1 MSTSQ
6 NNILETSTDIKK
18 KSTSKKEV
26 LKNKNQVVSDDQK
39 ITIDKLNETL
49 VECIKNMK
57 QIKTDIKKIN
67 IQYNNEILKVSKNN
81 NKKKRLGNKQ
91 TGFGKINILPNDL
104 ADLISVN
111 HGTEMSRPEFTKNF
125 YKTLI
130 SKNLIY
136 EKDKRILRVDD
147 QISKILNI
155 PMSVNNSIDHKDKN
169 GFNFY
174 NVQKYIAKCFNKVNP
189 PSQKTKK

>member
-1 MSTSQ
+1 
-6 NNILETSTDIKK
+6 
-18 KSTSKKEV
+18 
-26 LKNKNQVVSDDQK
+26 
-39 ITIDKLNETL
+39 
-49 VECIKNMK
+49 
-57 QIKTDIKKIN
+57 
-67 IQYNNEILKVSKNN
+67 
-81 NKKKRLGNKQ
+81 
-91 TGFGKINILPNDL
+91 
-104 ADLISVN
+104 
-111 HGTEMSRPEFTKNF
+111 MSRPEFTKNF